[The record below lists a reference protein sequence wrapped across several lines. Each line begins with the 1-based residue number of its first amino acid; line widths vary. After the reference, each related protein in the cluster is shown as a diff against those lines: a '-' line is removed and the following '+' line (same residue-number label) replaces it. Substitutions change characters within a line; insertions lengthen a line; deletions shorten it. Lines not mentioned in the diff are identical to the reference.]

1 MTTQKQIE
9 ANRRNSRRSPGPR
22 TRTGKAAAKM
32 NAMKQG
38 LLAADFVVRGEDPAE
53 FTRIL
58 ESLIDEF
65 QPQGPLEEQLVE
77 RVAACMW
84 RLRRL
89 YRVEAGIFTHES
101 LTIELDRAR
110 DEARSFEKIEEIFAL
125 ASLTELH
132 VHITDEERHGQ
143 ATARAE
149 KAARLL
155 QEESLALGVAFKQDA
170 KYAGA
175 ISKLSRYEAAI
186 ERSLYRAL
194 HELQRVQ
201 AARMDGQAPTSI
213 AVDVTVDGPG
223 PAPDSD
229 D

>member
-1 MTTQKQIE
+1 MESPIK
-9 ANRRNSRRSPGPR
+9 RSLDRGFIAR
-22 TRTGKAAAKM
+22 
-32 NAMKQG
+32 Q
-38 LLAADFVVRGEDPAE
+38 LADCAWVFRV
-53 FTRIL
+53 FL

-89 YRVEAGIFTHES
+89 YRIEAGIFAHES

-110 DEARSFEKIEEIFAL
+110 DEARSFVKIEEKFAL
-125 ASLTELH
+125 ASLTE
-132 VHITDEERHGQ
+132 VQITDEKRHSR
-143 ATARAE
+143 ATARVE
-149 KAARLL
+149 KTARLL

-170 KYAGA
+170 ENAGA

-201 AARMDGQAPTSI
+201 AARQDGQPPPSI

-223 PAPDSD
+223 SPSDSED
-229 D
+229 

>member
-1 MTTQKQIE
+1 MTTRKQNE
-9 ANRRNSRRSPGPR
+9 ANRRNARSSTGPQ
-22 TRTGKAAAKM
+22 TRAGKAASKL
-32 NAMKQG
+32 NALKHG
-38 LLAADFVVRGEDPAE
+38 LRAEEFVVRGEDPAD
-53 FTRIL
+53 FARLL
-58 ESLIDEF
+58 ENLINEF
-65 QPQGPLEEQLVE
+65 QPLGPLEEQLVE

-89 YRVEAGIFTHES
+89 YRLEAGILTHES

-110 DEARSFEKIEEIFAL
+110 DEARRFEEFKDEFAF
-125 ASLTELH
+125 ADLTEGD

-143 ATARAE
+143 ATARIE
-149 KAARLL
+149 KTARLL
-155 QEESLALGVAFKQDA
+155 KEGTLALGVAFIQDA
-170 KYAGA
+170 KYTGA

-201 AARMDGQAPTSI
+201 AARQDGQAPASI

>member
-9 ANRRNSRRSPGPR
+9 ANCRNSRRSTGPI
-22 TRTGKAAAKM
+22 TRTGKAESKM
-32 NAMKQG
+32 NAMKHG
-38 LLAADFVVRGEDPAE
+38 LLAADLVVRDEDPVE
-53 FTRIL
+53 FTRVL
-58 ESLIDEF
+58 DNLVDEL

-89 YRVEAGIFTHES
+89 YRVEAGIFTYES
-101 LTIELDRAR
+101 LTIALNHASEEVAKYECSDRDLILRDGKKVNVTDERRHDRATMR
-110 DEARSFEKIEEIFAL
+110 LDKAHRLVQDKAGTLGAAFRS
-125 ASLTELH
+125 
-132 VHITDEERHGQ
+132 D
-143 ATARAE
+143 AE
-149 KAARLL
+149 NI
-155 QEESLALGVAFKQDA
+155 
-170 KYAGA
+170 GA

-201 AARMDGQAPTSI
+201 AARQDGQQPPSI
-213 AVDVTVDGPG
+213 AVDVTVDGSG

>member
-1 MTTQKQIE
+1 MTTHKQIE
-9 ANRRNSRRSPGPR
+9 ANHRNSHRSTGPR
-22 TRTGKAAAKM
+22 TRTGKAASKI
-32 NAMKQG
+32 NAMKHG
-38 LLAADFVVRGEDPAE
+38 LLAAEFVVRGEDPAE

-101 LTIELDRAR
+101 LTIELDRAQEEVDNCKEIR
-110 DEARSFEKIEEIFAL
+110 TGFE
-125 ASLTELH
+125 SLDFTH

-143 ATARAE
+143 AMARVE
-149 KAARLL
+149 KAVRLL
-155 QEESLALGVAFKQDA
+155 QEESLALGVAFRQDA

-201 AARMDGQAPTSI
+201 AARQDGQPPPSI

-223 PAPDSD
+223 PAPDND

>member
-9 ANRRNSRRSPGPR
+9 ANHRNSHRSTGPR
-22 TRTGKAAAKM
+22 TRTGKAASKM
-32 NAMKQG
+32 NAMKHG
-38 LLAADFVVRGEDPAE
+38 LLAAEFVVRGEDPAE
-53 FTRIL
+53 FTRVL

-65 QPQGPLEEQLVE
+65 QPQGSLEEQLVE

-89 YRVEAGIFTHES
+89 YRVEAGIFTHET
-101 LTIELDRAR
+101 LTIELNRA
-110 DEARSFEKIEEIFAL
+110 EKEVKSFEEDDDERLF
-125 ASLTELH
+125 ASLSN
-132 VHITDEERHGQ
+132 VQITDEEQHGR
-143 ATARAE
+143 ATTRAE

-155 QEESLALGVAFKQDA
+155 QAESLALGAAFKQDSDN
-170 KYAGA
+170 AGA
-175 ISKLSRYEAAI
+175 ISKLSRYEAAL

-201 AARMDGQAPTSI
+201 AARENGQAPRSI

-223 PAPDSD
+223 PAPTSD

>member
-1 MTTQKQIE
+1 MTTQKQIG
-9 ANRRNSRRSPGPR
+9 ANRRNSRRSTGPK
-22 TRTGKAAAKM
+22 TRTGKAESKM
-32 NAMKQG
+32 NAMKHG
-38 LLAADFVVRGEDPAE
+38 LLAADLVVRGEDPAE
-53 FTRIL
+53 FTRVL
-58 ESLIDEF
+58 ENLVDEL

-77 RVAACMW
+77 RVGACMW

-89 YRVEAGIFTHES
+89 YRIEAGIFAHES

-110 DEARSFEKIEEIFAL
+110 DEARSCEEYVDEDLFESSEEMR
-125 ASLTELH
+125 
-132 VHITDEERHGQ
+132 ITDEERYNQ
-143 ATARAE
+143 ATARIE
-149 KAARLL
+149 KTTRLL
-155 QEESLALGVAFKQDA
+155 KEGTLALGVAFIQDA
-170 KYAGA
+170 KYTGA

-201 AARMDGQAPTSI
+201 AARQDGQAPASI

-223 PAPDSD
+223 PVPDSD

>member
-9 ANRRNSRRSPGPR
+9 ANRRNSRRSTGPK
-22 TRTGKAAAKM
+22 TRTGKAESKM
-32 NAMKQG
+32 NAMKHG
-38 LLAADFVVRGEDPAE
+38 LLAADLVVRDENPIE
-53 FTRIL
+53 FAGVL
-58 ESLIDEF
+58 ENLVDDF
-65 QPQGPLEEQLVE
+65 QAQGPLEEQLVE

-89 YRVEAGIFTHES
+89 YRVEAEIFTYER
-101 LTIELDRAR
+101 LTIELNHASEEVAKYEVSDMVWDLR
-110 DEARSFEKIEEIFAL
+110 DGIP
-125 ASLTELH
+125 
-132 VHITDEERHGQ
+132 VNVTDERRHDQ
-143 ATARAE
+143 ATTQLDKAHRLVQKEAGTLGAAFRSDAE
-149 KAARLL
+149 NI
-155 QEESLALGVAFKQDA
+155 
-170 KYAGA
+170 GA

-201 AARMDGQAPTSI
+201 AARQDGQSPPSI

>member
-1 MTTQKQIE
+1 MTTNRQIL
-9 ANRRNSRRSPGPR
+9 ANRQNSRKGTGPKSHN
-22 TRTGKAAAKM
+22 GKAKSKL
-32 NAMKQG
+32 NAMTHG
-38 LLAADFVVRGEDPAE
+38 LLAADLIVRDEDPAE
-53 FTRIL
+53 FAQVL
-58 ESLIDEF
+58 ENLVDDL
-65 QPQGPLEEQLVE
+65 QPQGPLEALLVE

-89 YRVEAGIFTHES
+89 CRVEAGILTYET
-101 LTIELDRAR
+101 LTIELDHA
-110 DEARSFEKIEEIFAL
+110 SEEVAKYE
-125 ASLTELH
+125 ELH
-132 VHITDEERHGQ
+132 KVWPPMKLIQVHVTDKKRHDQ
-143 ATARAE
+143 AKTRLD
-149 KAARLL
+149 KAQRLV
-155 QEESLALGVAFKQDA
+155 QEEAGTLGAAFRSDA
-170 KYAGA
+170 IHAGA

-201 AARMDGQAPTSI
+201 AARLDGQSPLSI

>member
-9 ANRRNSRRSPGPR
+9 ANRRNSRSSTGPK
-22 TRTGKAAAKM
+22 TRTGKAESKM
-32 NAMKQG
+32 NSVKHG
-38 LLAADFVVRGEDPAE
+38 LLAADIVVRGEDPVE
-53 FTRIL
+53 FTRVL
-58 ESLIDEF
+58 ESLVDEL
-65 QPQGPLEEQLVE
+65 QPQGSLEEQLVE

-89 YRVEAGIFTHES
+89 YRVEAGIFTYES
-101 LTIELDRAR
+101 LTIELDRAQ
-110 DEARSFEKIEEIFAL
+110 EEVDNCKEIRT
-125 ASLTELH
+125 SLEPLDFTH

-143 ATARAE
+143 ARAHME
-149 KAARLL
+149 KTARLL
-155 QEESLALGVAFKQDA
+155 QEETLALGIAFKHDVEN
-170 KYAGA
+170 AGA

-186 ERSLYRAL
+186 ERSLYKAL

-201 AARMDGQAPTSI
+201 AARQDGQQPPSI
-213 AVDVTVDGPG
+213 AVDVTVDGSG